1 MGLVTF
7 FQINLYQYKK
17 IPIPINSQKNYC
29 KRTAYSCMRV
39 FKGVLQW
46 VLLQQSF
53 DHGSAYI
60 LKIEQSKSIYQK
72 NHMHNQVVVRPIYRQ
87 NFGN

>member
-1 MGLVTF
+1 
-7 FQINLYQYKK
+7 
-17 IPIPINSQKNYC
+17 
-29 KRTAYSCMRV
+29 MRV

-46 VLLQQSF
+46 VLLQQFF

-87 NFGN
+87 NLGN